1 MIEWILLG
9 CIIGLWI
16 IINLFENRF
25 EREIERQNEMHKYLV
40 VQVYTIHVTF
50 RDFLKTI
57 VDKKE

>member
-40 VQVYTIHVTF
+40 DQVYNIHVAF

>member
-25 EREIERQNEMHKYLV
+25 EREIKRQNEMHEYLV
-40 VQVYTIHVTF
+40 DQVYTIHVAF
-50 RDFLKTI
+50 RDILKII

>member
-25 EREIERQNEMHKYLV
+25 EREIKRQNEIHKYLV
-40 VQVYTIHVTF
+40 EQINTTNGAVRQI
-50 RDFLKTI
+50 LKLI
-57 VDKKE
+57 INKKE

>member
-1 MIEWILLG
+1 MVEWILLG

-40 VQVYTIHVTF
+40 DQVYTIHVTF